1 MTIIIESR
9 FLVYHSSSVGYN
21 NRVNAFEHLIE
32 ILITISGAYY
42 FLLECTKEEIRAIP
56 NKYTTIL
63 DFQSATGDIFSVN
76 PQGGGRKMFDPSL
89 ALRFIVI
96 GLTVGIMAS
105 IIVSTIIIT
114 QKTQELPPVYES
126 NIHLVLD
133 RSIAVYELDLF
144 YDPRA
149 TLEDF
154 IESLNF
160 EYKSYFSLTCLK
172 LIVTAFKLKPIAL
185 EKLPSPIEQISK
197 DTPSNVVLNVTVFFN
212 QSYTAEEVRAA
223 LINYIRIIYLI
234 NKYNGKPSGR
244 FATINLEKSIFTAT
258 ILSSFKKK
266 DALMQ
271 KDVEINMSPQ
281 DYVLETIQ
289 GSSNSFPTSPPVQE
303 KTCDSFVPA
312 YMSITFERSFPTTE
326 KRQFA
331 DLASTLQDLATNVQ
345 NRIKSKFG
353 SSFIKLDI
361 LLFSDQPILFSNTQT
376 VLTTVVCR
384 IYLTSNQRAI
394 LIEQSFK
401 DDTQSI
407 ALLDVTNVPSSA
419 LATVTRT
426 PEITVSTITTT
437 ARKSSTHVSEILTT
451 TSRCHLN
458 DQVYEAYMSI
468 SLLLSATNDE
478 MAVYS
483 NIGTTIEAIRV
494 SLNVE
499 LKVAFPLSFLKFNY
513 IMMSNQPIVFSTTKS
528 RRRKRQPDQT
538 AVIIVIGKAYFTKSQ
553 SRFELRTSLKNYKLG
568 IDVLNKYGTSN
579 TRLSSFSADHSIFG
593 DTSSI
598 ELTSEEIVDL
608 TAYC

>member
-1 MTIIIESR
+1 M
-9 FLVYHSSSVGYN
+9 
-21 NRVNAFEHLIE
+21 
-32 ILITISGAYY
+32 
-42 FLLECTKEEIRAIP
+42 
-56 NKYTTIL
+56 
-63 DFQSATGDIFSVN
+63 
-76 PQGGGRKMFDPSL
+76 
-89 ALRFIVI
+89 I
-96 GLTVGIMAS
+96 GLTAGVMGSVVVTTVM
-105 IIVSTIIIT
+105 IIV
-114 QKTQELPPVYES
+114 KTQELPPVYES
-126 NIHLVLD
+126 NIYLVLD
-133 RSIAVYELDLF
+133 RPIAVYELDLF

-149 TLEDF
+149 TLEGF

-172 LIVTAFKLKPIAL
+172 LIVTAFKLKPIVL
-185 EKLPSPIEQISK
+185 EKLPSPIEQIPK
-197 DTPSNVVLNVTVFFN
+197 DTPSIVVLNATVFFN

-223 LINYIRIIYLI
+223 LINYTRIIDLI

-244 FATINLEKSIFTAT
+244 YATINLAKSIFRAT
-258 ILSSFKKK
+258 NPSSFKKK

-281 DYVLETIQ
+281 DYVLEAISGSNDDFYTTPPIQ
-289 GSSNSFPTSPPVQE
+289 K
-303 KTCDSFVPA
+303 KTCDYFVPA

-345 NRIKSKFG
+345 NRITSKFG
-353 SSFIKLDI
+353 TSFIKLDI
-361 LLFSDQPILFSNTQT
+361 LLFSDQPILFPNTQT

-384 IYLTSNQRAI
+384 IYLTLNQRAT
-394 LIEQSFK
+394 LIEQSLK

-407 ALLDVTNVPSSA
+407 TLLDVANVPSSA
-419 LATVTRT
+419 IAIKSTTTAATLSTTTSTKTPDTTTTITVTRT
-426 PEITVSTITTT
+426 PEITVSTIAKTT
-437 ARKSSTHVSEILTT
+437 STPLTRVPETVTT
-451 TSRCHLN
+451 TSRCNLN

-478 MAVYS
+478 MAVFS
-483 NIGTTIEAIRV
+483 NIGTTIEDIRV

-513 IMMSNQPIVFSTTKS
+513 IMMSNQPIVFSTMKS
-528 RRRKRQPDQT
+528 RRRKRQSDQT
-538 AVIIVIGKAYFTKSQ
+538 AVIIVIGKAYFTQSQ